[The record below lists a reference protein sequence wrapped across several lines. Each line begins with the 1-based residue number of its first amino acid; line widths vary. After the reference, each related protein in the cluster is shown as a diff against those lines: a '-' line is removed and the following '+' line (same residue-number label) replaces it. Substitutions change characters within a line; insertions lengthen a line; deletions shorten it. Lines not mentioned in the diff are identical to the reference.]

1 MKPCHY
7 NLPEPVVRAGI
18 DPSTATPDD
27 PVNIDVVAKVLSRS
41 QATVRDLVTAGKF
54 PAPDVAQPVIGRR
67 RWVWKLATLV
77 KALEEAMARVIDA
90 AQEARGGNRE

>member
-1 MKPCHY
+1 MKPRRY
-7 NLPEPVVRAGI
+7 DLPEAVIRAGI

-27 PVNIDVVAKVLSRS
+27 PVDIGTVANVLNRS
-41 QATVRDLVTAGKF
+41 EATVRDLVTNGRF